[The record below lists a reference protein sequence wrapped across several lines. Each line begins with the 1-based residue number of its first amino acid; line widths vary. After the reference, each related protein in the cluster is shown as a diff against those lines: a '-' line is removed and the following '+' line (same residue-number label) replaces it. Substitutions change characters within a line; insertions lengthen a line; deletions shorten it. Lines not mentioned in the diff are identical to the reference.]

1 MENTER
7 AIKKRNDR
15 YGAYIKAITPET
27 SLVKSLAKSFLI
39 GGLTCVIAQVF
50 FEIYSIA
57 FPNLT
62 DASITGYTLCT
73 IIVIAVF
80 LTGIGVFDKI
90 GRFAG
95 AGAFLP
101 ITGFAN
107 AMASASM
114 EFRTEGLIF
123 GSQTKFFSV
132 VGPVLVNGIVWSTL
146 AGVIHGIIYAAT
158 G

>member
-1 MENTER
+1 MENQETTL
-7 AIKKRNDR
+7 KKRNDR
-15 YGAYIKAITPET
+15 YGAYIKAVTPET
-27 SLVKSLAKSFLI
+27 SLVKSLAKSFVI
-39 GGLTCVIAQVF
+39 GGLTCIIAQTLY
-50 FEIYSIA
+50 ELYALA
-57 FPNLT
+57 FPSLEQSVV
-62 DASITGYTLCT
+62 AGFVLCT

-80 LTGIGVFDKI
+80 LTGIGVFDRI

-146 AGVIHGIIYAAT
+146 AGVIYAIIFAVT
-158 G
+158 

>member
-1 MENTER
+1 MQESDV
-7 AIKKRNDR
+7 IKKRNDR

-27 SLVKSLAKSFLI
+27 SLVRSALKSFWVGGVTCII
-39 GGLTCVIAQVF
+39 GQLF
-50 FEIYSIA
+50 FELYRA
-57 FPNLT
+57 
-62 DASITGYTLCT
+62 TLPQFSETMHIGFTLST
-73 IIVIAVF
+73 IIVIAVL

-90 GRFAG
+90 GRFSG

-114 EFRTEGLIF
+114 EFKTEGLIL

-146 AGVIHGIIYAAT
+146 AGLIHWVVFVVMG
-158 G
+158 